1 MDKNGVMR
9 CFENQNYQFASAA
22 KKFHLIE
29 ENTVT
34 VFVKR
39 EQEAAKL
46 LGQIRN
52 QGYSR
57 TLMRQAGQYCINIYD
72 RDFEKLNGQGALR
85 PVSGDIEDF
94 YELVSEELYTEEM
107 GLKMDI
113 EEGIGVFW

>member
-1 MDKNGVMR
+1 M
-9 CFENQNYQFASAA
+9 
-22 KKFHLIE
+22 
-29 ENTVT
+29 
-34 VFVKR
+34 FVKR

-57 TLMRQAGQYCINIYD
+57 TLMRQAGQYCINIYDRAVNSINFLFTHRRQYCINIYD